1 MYMESSDMLATF
13 RILIGKEESDELL
26 LFMLNSVEESVLAY
40 CHRQDIP
47 DGLKNTVIRMAVD
60 MYKEERYGEKED
72 TGPVKSVSV
81 GDTSTAFS
89 TEKSTAYV
97 DSLLKTYEKTLNHYR
112 KLVMR

>member
-1 MYMESSDMLATF
+1 MASMDMFSTF
-13 RILIGKEESDELL
+13 KKLIGKDEDEEVL
-26 LFMLNSVEESVLAY
+26 LFILNSVEESVLAY

-60 MYKEERYGEKED
+60 MYKEERYGATED
-72 TGPVKSVSV
+72 TGPVKSISV
-81 GDTSTAFS
+81 GDTSTTFS

-112 KLVMR
+112 KLVVR